1 MDSPAAPW
9 QFPFSVR
16 LKIESSEPRD
26 VLQLERTFLT
36 FLRFS
41 MSLIFT
47 SLAIVQHFRLNTSG
61 KSDPFRPRTRF
72 TVPVS
77 FTLVGLA
84 VFALSVSA
92 VNYFVTVNRYAQHKI
107 QTHGVYNAATVVCMT
122 CIMVGMIALCT
133 LLIIESYMNAV

>member
-1 MDSPAAPW
+1 MAPW
-9 QFPFSVR
+9 HFPFAVD

-26 VLQLERTFLT
+26 ALQLERTFLS

-41 MSLIFT
+41 VSLIFT
-47 SLAIVQHFRLNTSG
+47 SLAIVQRFRLNTSG
-61 KSDPFRPRTRF
+61 KNDHFRPGTHF
-72 TVPVS
+72 SVPVS
-77 FTLVGLA
+77 FTLLGLA

-92 VNYFVTVNRYAQHKI
+92 FNYFVTVNRYAQHKI

-133 LLIIESYMNAV
+133 LLIIESYMNEV